1 MDLLLIFMLLV
12 WNVVVGITIA
22 ATATELVS
30 PPAMV
35 LATGVVFPGDPLF
48 LCGSAVGF

>member
-1 MDLLLIFMLLV
+1 MDPLFIFMLSV

-22 ATATELVS
+22 VTAAELVL

-35 LATGVVFPGDPLF
+35 LAAGAVFPGDPLF
-48 LCGSAVGF
+48 LCCSAVGF